1 MPALSRPDLRTIDEP
16 YDIHDTNT
24 QALPQRQQPQQPL
37 HQNLPQSR
45 PSSSSGSTRTLRRT
59 PRFGQELSSTHSQRV
74 AFPRPQT
81 VPPRFPGRVARA
93 VRPSSEEDEGSA
105 TPRISRK
112 PSTESSWW
120 PRRTTHISKRTASA
134 ILYTLEE
141 ALRKP
146 KEFTPDFIEQN
157 ASMSNLAGGGP
168 TAAPSGNGRAQ
179 NGGSQASFGP
189 IPVPGESRSGVRTP
203 TDIMRQRRD
212 REAKKKEENESR
224 QRQQDEEA
232 QRQRAQEEETLNT
245 RRTSPA
251 GVAVIRSGEEGSS
264 RRPRVISDT
273 RLPGTDPPP
282 PQNTSDRRSGYRHSG
297 SNARG
302 NAPPVTNPTSQPA
315 VYVPA
320 TNRTPKTPRV
330 NNPDTG
336 SYQPNPRPR
345 ATTVSQPSQTRP
357 VQPSIR
363 AVSAT
368 QRLTQAA
375 QPSSTGA
382 INSQSQIRVN
392 PSGDTSA
399 FQGGPTPGT
408 RTQPLPEQTRGTQPR
423 NPNASSFPHAFERWE
438 TLSSHWEGLTSYW
451 IKRLEENSHE
461 LERDPIGQQLS
472 RQVTDLSAAGANLF
486 HAVVELQRLRA
497 SSERKFQ
504 RWFFET
510 RAEQERAQEMHA
522 DMEKALRQERE
533 ARSKAIAE
541 LTKVETEK
549 NTSYQTKTTAEQM
562 VKEMRRELEISK
574 QEARRAWEELGRR
587 EQEERD
593 RTTSLQKGKPTLVG
607 GVQVVPMMPGTPS
620 RQESTN
626 RPSTREGPYPGGQNT
641 TSALISAQREAAEE
655 DEPGY
660 TTYDPTRSET
670 DTDPFTDSGRAA
682 PHSEPELPP
691 LPISNPQPQQ
701 PPSAPTT
708 SQPPQDV
715 IYPSLQQPPT
725 QPPPSANTGTYL
737 RYGPAI
743 PAVPANQQ
751 PTGPQSSSFYQ
762 HESASLNPEDPDPR
776 IHTEPDDRSYVTNDT
791 LSEDDPELDENGE
804 IRRPFQRRQGFGSE
818 DSDEYNVQEALERER
833 MYGQRYGTS
842 SGMAGVEYGHGPTT
856 AVGGGNNNGARER
869 PEGGVYAS
877 GGGQPVGPQGA
888 QGGYE
893 GSGYG
898 PGWEAM
904 PRHHHPTRLSDVLEE
919 DERSRT
925 SQSRASE
932 RSRGLR

>member
-1 MPALSRPDLRTIDEP
+1 MQLPALSRPDPPTIYEP
-16 YDIHDTNT
+16 YDIHESHT
-24 QALPQRQQPQQPL
+24 QALPQRQQRQPPL
-37 HQNLPQSR
+37 YQNPSQPR
-45 PSSSSGSTRTLRRT
+45 PSSSTGSTRTLRRT
-59 PRFGQELSSTHSQRV
+59 PRFEQQALSSARTEGV
-74 AFPRPQT
+74 AESRPQT
-81 VPPRFPGRVARA
+81 APLRFAGRQRPVARA
-93 VRPSSEEDEGSA
+93 VQPLSEEDEGST
-105 TPRISRK
+105 TPGVSRR
-112 PSTESSWW
+112 PSIESSWW
-120 PRRTTHISKRTASA
+120 PQRTTHISKRTASA
-134 ILYTLEE
+134 ILYALEE

-146 KEFTPDFIEQN
+146 KDFTPDLIEEN

-179 NGGSQASFGP
+179 NGGSQNALGP
-189 IPVPGESRSGVRTP
+189 VPVPGESRSGVRTP

-212 REAKKKEENESR
+212 REAKRKAENESR

-232 QRQRAQEEETLNT
+232 QRQAQEEAILIT
-245 RRTSPA
+245 RRTSAA
-251 GVAVIRSGEEGSS
+251 GVVPRVGTGEEGPS
-264 RRPRVISDT
+264 RKSRVLSDT
-273 RLPGTDPPP
+273 RVAGADPPP
-282 PQNTSDRRSGYRHSG
+282 LQNSNDRMQGDRFSSSD
-297 SNARG
+297 ART
-302 NAPPVTNPTSQPA
+302 NAPPVAQPASQPS
-315 VYVPA
+315 VYVP
-320 TNRTPKTPRV
+320 TVNRTQKTPRV
-330 NNPDTG
+330 SDPDRG
-336 SYQPNPRPR
+336 SYQPTARPR
-345 ATTVSQPSQTRP
+345 ATSVSQPSQPRP
-357 VQPSIR
+357 IQSSAR
-363 AVSAT
+363 ATSAT
-368 QRLTQAA
+368 QRPTQAP
-375 QPSSTGA
+375 QPSSVGA
-382 INSQSQIRVN
+382 VNSQSQTRVN
-392 PSGDTSA
+392 PSGDASA
-399 FQGGPTPGT
+399 FQGGPTSRT
-408 RTQPLPEQTRGTQPR
+408 RVQLLPEQSRSAQPR

-522 DMEKALRQERE
+522 GMEKALREERE
-533 ARSKAIAE
+533 ARAKAIAE
-541 LTKVETEK
+541 LSRVETEK
-549 NTSYQTKTTAEQM
+549 NTSYQTKSTAEQM

-593 RTTSLQKGKPTLVG
+593 RTTSLRAGKPTLVG
-607 GVQVVPMMPGTPS
+607 GVQVVPMMQGAPS
-620 RQESTN
+620 RQGSTD
-626 RPSTREGPYPGGQNT
+626 RPSTREGPYPGGANT
-641 TSALISAQREAAEE
+641 VSAQGDAAEE

-670 DTDPFTDSGRAA
+670 DTDPFTESGHAA
-682 PHSEPELPP
+682 PQSEPELPP
-691 LPISNPQPQQ
+691 LPTTISQPSQQ
-701 PPSAPTT
+701 PPPTAPTT
-708 SQPPQDV
+708 SQPPKDIV
-715 IYPSLQQPPT
+715 YPSLQQPST
-725 QPPPSANTGTYL
+725 QPPSSSTGTYL

-743 PAVPANQQ
+743 PITQQ
-751 PTGPQSSSFYQ
+751 PNTQQPSSFYQ

-818 DSDEYNVQEALERER
+818 DSDEYDVQEALERER

-856 AVGGGNNNGARER
+856 AVSGNNNGVR
-869 PEGGVYAS
+869 PRPDAGAYGSGGSQQGGVQAA
-877 GGGQPVGPQGA
+877 P
-888 QGGYE
+888 GGYD

-925 SQSRASE
+925 SPSRASE

>member
-1 MPALSRPDLRTIDEP
+1 MQLPALSRPNPPTIDEP
-16 YDIHDTNT
+16 YDIHESHT
-24 QALPQRQQPQQPL
+24 QALPQRQQRQLPLYHNPPQP
-37 HQNLPQSR
+37 R

-59 PRFGQELSSTHSQRV
+59 PRFEQQRLSSAHTQGV
-74 AFPRPQT
+74 AEPRPQ
-81 VPPRFPGRVARA
+81 PAPLRLAGRQRSIARA
-93 VRPSSEEDEGSA
+93 VQPLSEEDEGSS
-105 TPRISRK
+105 TPGVSRR

-120 PRRTTHISKRTASA
+120 PQRTTHISKRTASA

-146 KEFTPDFIEQN
+146 RDFTPDLIEEN

-168 TAAPSGNGRAQ
+168 TAAPSGTGRAQ
-179 NGGSQASFGP
+179 NGGPQNALGP
-189 IPVPGESRSGVRTP
+189 VPVPGESRSGVRTP

-212 REAKKKEENESR
+212 REAKRKAENESR

-232 QRQRAQEEETLNT
+232 QRQAQEEEILNT
-245 RRTSPA
+245 RRTSAA
-251 GVAVIRSGEEGSS
+251 GVVPRVGSGEDGPS
-264 RRPRVISDT
+264 RRSRVVSDT
-273 RLPGTDPPP
+273 RLAGTDPPP
-282 PQNTSDRRSGYRHSG
+282 LQNTNDRRPGDRLSS
-297 SNARG
+297 SDAR
-302 NAPPVTNPTSQPA
+302 NNVPPVTQPA
-315 VYVPA
+315 YQPSVYVPTA
-320 TNRTPKTPRV
+320 NRTKKTPRV
-330 NNPDTG
+330 SDPDTG
-336 SYQPNPRPR
+336 SYQPTPRPR
-345 ATTVSQPSQTRP
+345 ATSVSQPSQPRP
-357 VQPSIR
+357 IQSSAR
-363 AVSAT
+363 ATSAT
-368 QRLTQAA
+368 QRPTQAP
-375 QPSSTGA
+375 QPSSVGA
-382 INSQSQIRVN
+382 VNSQSQTRVN
-392 PSGDTSA
+392 PSGDASA
-399 FQGGPTPGT
+399 FQGGPTPRT
-408 RTQPLPEQTRGTQPR
+408 RAQPLPEQSRSTQPR

-522 DMEKALRQERE
+522 GMEKALRQERE
-533 ARSKAIAE
+533 ARAKAIAE
-541 LTKVETEK
+541 LSKVETEK
-549 NTSYQTKTTAEQM
+549 NTSYQTKSTAEQM

-593 RTTSLQKGKPTLVG
+593 RTTSLRAGKPTLVG
-607 GVQVVPMMPGTPS
+607 GVQVVPMMQGGPS
-620 RQESTN
+620 RQESTD
-626 RPSTREGPYPGGQNT
+626 RPSTREGPYPGGPNT
-641 TSALISAQREAAEE
+641 ASAQGETAEE

-670 DTDPFTDSGRAA
+670 DTDPFTESGRAA
-682 PHSEPELPP
+682 PQSEPELPP
-691 LPISNPQPQQ
+691 LPTTISQPPQQ
-701 PPSAPTT
+701 TPPTAPTT
-708 SQPPQDV
+708 SQPPKDIV
-715 IYPSLQQPPT
+715 YPSLQQPT
-725 QPPPSANTGTYL
+725 SQPPSSSNTSTYL

-743 PAVPANQQ
+743 PITQQ
-751 PTGPQSSSFYQ
+751 PATQQSSFYQ

-818 DSDEYNVQEALERER
+818 DSDEYDVQEALERER

-842 SGMAGVEYGHGPTT
+842 SGIAGVEYGRGPTT
-856 AVGGGNNNGARER
+856 AVSGSNNNGARPR
-869 PEGGVYAS
+869 PDAAGYGS
-877 GGGQPVGPQGA
+877 GSAQQGA
-888 QGGYE
+888 QAAPGGYD

-925 SQSRASE
+925 SPSRASE